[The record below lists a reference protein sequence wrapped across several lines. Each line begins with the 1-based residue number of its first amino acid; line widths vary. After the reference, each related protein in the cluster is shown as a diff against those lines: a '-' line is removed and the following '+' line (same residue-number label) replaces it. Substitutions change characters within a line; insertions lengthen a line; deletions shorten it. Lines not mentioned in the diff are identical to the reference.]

1 MGPSPRMQT
10 KLRATL
16 AACLAC
22 IAALLSA
29 QSPAARPPAAGS
41 QTGGPVRFN
50 YTYHQGDR
58 FRVLS
63 TVSEEVLANHVS
75 AGKSEILNRIA
86 YSISEATQ
94 DGTAGR
100 LSGNFVTSERRPGG
114 SGYVVIGEY
123 DSDFWRDRFGKYTI
137 DGKYFMPVVRDVPV
151 FPDRQ
156 LAPGDSW
163 NAPGQERHDLRQALG
178 IPEPYVIPFEC
189 RYRYEG
195 EVTREGRPARLITA
209 NYSFFHEAPEPSAWT
224 GAWPT
229 EVSGFSDEK
238 IWWDP
243 ALGQAIAYEERF
255 RIVFDLSDGTNMEWR
270 GTASSSVV
278 ESSQMDRAEMKR
290 QVEEAMSGLADVTVK
305 VVAEGISISLENIR
319 FSADSAILAATEL
332 GKIDRIA
339 ELLKTYPERD
349 IIVEGHTALAGTAEG
364 RKKLSEDRARS
375 VAERLVQLG
384 ARDATRIQ
392 IQGRGAELPI
402 ADNST
407 DAGMAR
413 NRRVEIIIREN

>member
-1 MGPSPRMQT
+1 MGLQRIP
-10 KLRATL
+10 L
-16 AACLAC
+16 AACLALVT
-22 IAALLSA
+22 AVLAG
-29 QSPAARPPAAGS
+29 QSP
-41 QTGGPVRFN
+41 GGPVRFS

-86 YSISEATQ
+86 YSITEAAP
-94 DGTAGR
+94 DGKTGR
-100 LSGNFVTSERRPGG
+100 LSGSFVTSERRPGG

-123 DSDFWRDRFGKYTI
+123 ESDFWRDSFGKYTI
-137 DGKYFMPVVRDVPV
+137 DAKYFMPIVRDLPV
-151 FPDRQ
+151 FPDRL

-195 EVTREGRPARLITA
+195 EVMREGRPARLITA
-209 NYSFFHEAPEPSAWT
+209 NYFFFREAPEPGAWT

-229 EVSGFSDEK
+229 EVSGFSDER
-238 IWWDP
+238 IWWD
-243 ALGQAIAYEERF
+243 AVLGQPIAYEERF
-255 RIVFDLSDGTNMEWR
+255 RIVFDLSDGTNLEWR

-278 ESSQMDRAEMKR
+278 ESSQMDRAEMKK
-290 QVEEAMSGLADVTVK
+290 QVEEAMSGLKDVTVK
-305 VVAEGISISLENIR
+305 EVPEGISISLENIR
-319 FSADSAILAATEL
+319 FSADSATLAASEL
-332 GKIDRIA
+332 GKIERIA
-339 ELLKTYPERD
+339 ELLKTCPDRD
-349 IIVEGHTALAGTAEG
+349 LIVEGHTALAGTAEG
-364 RKKLSEDRARS
+364 RKELSEERARS

-384 ARDATRIQ
+384 AREATRIQ
-392 IQGRGAELPI
+392 IQGRGAERPV
-402 ADNST
+402 ADNASE
-407 DAGMAR
+407 AGMAR